1 MAFGNRD
8 LAVDLGTANT
18 LVFERGRGIVVS
30 EPSVIAVDAD
40 RGEVYAVGD
49 EAHRMI
55 GRTPATISATRP
67 LRHGVIADFE
77 VTEQML
83 RYFLR
88 KAHRS
93 RWARQRVVMCVPSG
107 VTDVETRAVEEA
119 CLSAGA
125 RQVALIEE
133 PIAAAIGA
141 GLDIGRPSGNMVVDV
156 GGGTS
161 EVAVLSL
168 GEIVVESSLRLGGY
182 DLDEALMAYVRREH
196 GLAIGQPTAEEIK
209 LAIGAAAPIEPALS
223 AELRGRELVS
233 GLPKTVSLD
242 SEEARRALAEPV
254 QAIIDAV
261 RDTLDR
267 TPPELASDI
276 LTSGILLAGGGA
288 LLHGLAARLHDE
300 TQMPT
305 HVASSALTCV
315 AEGAGQAL
323 EEFDVLA
330 RRHALR
336 RSAGAGSR
344 RAQRGRMRAG
354 RHR

>member
-1 MAFGNRD
+1 MGQRD

-18 LVFERGRGIVVS
+18 LVFERGRGIIVS
-30 EPSVIAVDAD
+30 EPSVVAVDSE
-40 RGEVYAVGD
+40 RGDVYAVGA

-55 GRTPATISATRP
+55 GRTPANIAATRP

-125 RQVALIEE
+125 REVALIEE

-141 GLDIGRPSGNMVVDV
+141 GLDIAQPAGNMVVDI

-161 EVAVLSL
+161 EVAVLSM
-168 GEIVVESSLRLGGY
+168 GEIVVEASLRLGGY
-182 DLDEALMAYVRREH
+182 DLDEAIMAYVRREH
-196 GLAIGQPTAEEIK
+196 NLAIGQPTAEEVK
-209 LAIGAAAPIEPALS
+209 LAIGAAGPLESELTV
-223 AELRGRELVS
+223 ELRGRELVS
-233 GLPKTVSLD
+233 GLPKSVSLT
-242 SEEARRALAEPV
+242 SEECRWALAEPV
-254 QAIIDAV
+254 ESIIEAV

-267 TPPELASDI
+267 TPPELSSDI
-276 LTSGILLAGGGA
+276 LSSGILLAGGGA
-288 LLHGLAARLHDE
+288 LLHGLTQRIHDE
-300 TQMPT
+300 TRMPT
-305 HVASSALTCV
+305 FVADSALTCV

-323 EEFDVLA
+323 EEFEVIA
-330 RRHALR
+330 RRHAMR
-336 RSAGAGSR
+336 RNGGARARSRRRGGSR
-344 RAQRGRMRAG
+344 TRG
-354 RHR
+354 

>member
-1 MAFGNRD
+1 LAQRD

-18 LVFERGRGIVVS
+18 LVYERARGIVVS
-30 EPSVIAVDAD
+30 EPSVVAVDSAN
-40 RGEVYAVGD
+40 GEVYAVGS

-55 GRTPATISATRP
+55 GRTPANISATRP

-88 KAHRS
+88 KAHSS
-93 RWARQRVVMCVPSG
+93 RWARHRVVMCVPSG

-141 GLDIGRPSGNMVVDV
+141 GLDIAAPTGHMVVDI

-161 EVAVLSL
+161 EVAVTSM
-168 GEIVVESSLRLGGY
+168 GEIVVETSLRLGGY
-182 DLDEALMAYVRREH
+182 DLDEAIMAHVRREH
-196 GLAIGQPTAEEIK
+196 GLAIGQPTAEELK
-209 LAIGAAAPIEPALS
+209 LAIGAAGPLVPELQ
-223 AELRGRELVS
+223 AEVRGRELVT
-233 GLPKTVSLD
+233 GLPKTVLLD
-242 SEEARRALAEPV
+242 SEQVREALAEPV
-254 QAIIDAV
+254 QAIVDAV

-267 TPPELASDI
+267 TPPELASDV
-276 LTSGILLAGGGA
+276 LTNGILLAGGGA
-288 LLHGLAARLHDE
+288 LLHGFANRLHEE

-305 HVASSALTCV
+305 HVADSALTCV

-323 EEFDVLA
+323 EEFDVIA

-336 RSAGAGSR
+336 TSRTTRPRSRFDGARPR
-344 RAQRGRMRAG
+344 R
-354 RHR
+354 

>member
-1 MAFGNRD
+1 MGQRD

-18 LVFERGRGIVVS
+18 LVYERGSGIVVS
-30 EPSVIAVDAD
+30 EPSVVAVDAD
-40 RGEVYAVGD
+40 RGDVYAVGS

-55 GRTPATISATRP
+55 GRTPANISATRP

-88 KAHRS
+88 KAQRS
-93 RWARQRVVMCVPSG
+93 RWSRPRVVMCVPSG

-141 GLDIGRPSGNMVVDV
+141 GLDIAEPTGHMVVDI

-168 GEIVVESSLRLGGY
+168 GEIVVETSLRLGGY
-182 DLDEALMAYVRREH
+182 DLDEAIMAHVRREY
-196 GLAIGQPTAEEIK
+196 GLAVGQPTAEEIK
-209 LAIGAAAPIEPALS
+209 LAVGAAAPLVPELEY
-223 AELRGRELVS
+223 ELRGREVVS
-233 GLPKTVSLD
+233 GLPRSLVLS
-242 SEEARRALAEPV
+242 SEEVRAALAEPV
-254 QAIIDAV
+254 QTIVGAV

-267 TPPELASDI
+267 TPPELSSDI

-288 LLHGLAARLHDE
+288 LLHGLAARLHEE
-300 TQMPT
+300 TRMPT
-305 HVASSALTCV
+305 QVAASALTCV

-323 EEFDVLA
+323 EEFDVIA

-336 RSAGAGSR
+336 RNGGSR
-344 RAQRGRMRAG
+344 ARRSPRLHLG
-354 RHR
+354 